1 MVLEENGNT
10 IYEAIAEVQYLAT
23 FAKYNVGL
31 ATAAWSKESD
41 YLYSAINMYT
51 NCGKYGNVGENL
63 IDTVSS
69 DNSKVCS
76 FAATDSSSN
85 GSLNIILTNN
95 NINEN
100 ININIELKKN
110 NKKYKKATIYGI
122 TSESSEIVEIDSSK
136 LNKINDNKYT
146 IEMPP
151 VSAYRIILE
160 K

>member
-10 IYEAIAEVQYLAT
+10 IYEGIAEVQYLAT
-23 FAKYNVGL
+23 FAKYDVGL
-31 ATAAWSKESD
+31 ATVAFDKDSD

-51 NCGKYGNVGENL
+51 NCGTYGNVGENL
-63 IDTVSS
+63 IETVSS

-76 FAATDSSSN
+76 FAAKDNSD
-85 GSLNIILTNN
+85 GPLNIILTNN
-95 NINEN
+95 NMNEN
-100 ININIELKKN
+100 VNINIELKKN

-122 TSESSEIVEIDSSK
+122 TSDSSEIVEIDSSK
-136 LNKINDNKYT
+136 LKKVNDNKYT

-151 VSAYRIILE
+151 VSAYRIVLE

>member
-10 IYEAIAEVQYLAT
+10 IYEGIAEVQYLAT
-23 FAKYNVGL
+23 FAKYGVGL
-31 ATAAWSKESD
+31 ATAYWDKECD

-51 NCGKYGNVGENL
+51 NCGTHGNVGENL
-63 IDTVSS
+63 IGTVSS

-76 FAATDSSSN
+76 FAAKDNSDKT
-85 GSLNIILTNN
+85 LNIILTNN
-95 NINEN
+95 NMNEDVK
-100 ININIELKKN
+100 INIELKKN
-110 NKKYKKATIYGI
+110 NKKYKKVTIYGI

-136 LNKINDNKYT
+136 LRKINNNKYT

-151 VSAYRIILE
+151 VSAYRIVLE